1 MVESKNL
8 TPEQIAEF
16 KEAFTIF
23 DTDGDHTISTKE
35 LGRVMK
41 SLGQSPSDAEL
52 RELIQ
57 EYDIDGN
64 GTLDFPEFLEL
75 MARKVKQIDTE
86 EELVEAF
93 KIFDRDQDGLLKKND
108 IKAIFKILGET
119 DLDDDDI
126 ERMIKFA
133 DKDGDMSINFP
144 EFCVMMS
151 HQKYEK
157 KY

>member
-8 TPEQIAEF
+8 TPDQIAEF

-23 DTDGDHTISTKE
+23 DTDGDNTISTKE

-41 SLGQSPSDAEL
+41 SLGQSPSEAEL

-75 MARKVKQIDTE
+75 MARKVK
-86 EELVEAF
+86 
-93 KIFDRDQDGLLKKND
+93 
-108 IKAIFKILGET
+108 
-119 DLDDDDI
+119 
-126 ERMIKFA
+126 
-133 DKDGDMSINFP
+133 
-144 EFCVMMS
+144 
-151 HQKYEK
+151 
-157 KY
+157 